1 MPWAARLAIGPA
13 LTFLAACSILA
24 LARVGITVPNPGVLI
39 FVTVAFAAYIGGW
52 HSALVSALISIGFAV
67 ILFAT
72 PGHYFTPDSLTR
84 ILVMTVGTITIVAIV
99 AALRRRATRS
109 LAAQNARTAELE
121 SLASELAALRGGLDK
136 IEDGIVLLDR
146 DLRAQFINPAFRRIF
161 RLPQEIADEKPSF
174 SQLMY
179 HGRDT
184 QAYAVPSDD
193 LDPTSLTAWREFG
206 TEMKRRLISDW
217 PTGKWSASS
226 ARHCQRAAAC

>member
-24 LARVGITVPNPGVLI
+24 LARVGITVPNPGVII

-121 SLASELAALRGGLDK
+121 SLASELAAPGASTRSK
-136 IEDGIVLLDR
+136 
-146 DLRAQFINPAFRRIF
+146 
-161 RLPQEIADEKPSF
+161 
-174 SQLMY
+174 
-179 HGRDT
+179 
-184 QAYAVPSDD
+184 
-193 LDPTSLTAWREFG
+193 TASCCSTG
-206 TEMKRRLISDW
+206 T
-217 PTGKWSASS
+217 
-226 ARHCQRAAAC
+226 